1 MTPYCR
7 YGEVE
12 VDMKKRHSEAEIAG
26 LLDRAQEM
34 TAQGKL
40 QRDIAKALDVSV
52 MTYHR
57 WRKAHATN
65 QSAAPVMAV
74 DGPEDAAAQQRRA
87 TRELHLENTRLR
99 RLVTDLLLEKMT
111 LEERLGGMGRIHRM
125 AARG

>member
-1 MTPYCR
+1 MH
-7 YGEVE
+7 
-12 VDMKKRHSEAEIAG
+12 KRHSEAEIVG

-40 QRDIAKALDVSV
+40 QSDIAKALDVSV

-74 DGPEDAAAQQRRA
+74 DGPEDAAQQRRT

-111 LEERLGGMGRIHRM
+111 LEERLLGMGRNHRM
-125 AARG
+125 PARG

>member
-1 MTPYCR
+1 
-7 YGEVE
+7 
-12 VDMKKRHSEAEIAG
+12 MKKRHSEAEIAG

-40 QRDIAKALDVSV
+40 QSDIAEALGVSV

-65 QSAAPVMAV
+65 QSVAPVTAV
-74 DGPEDAAAQQRRA
+74 DGPEDAAQQRRA

-111 LEERLGGMGRIHRM
+111 LEERLGGTGRFHRM
-125 AARG
+125 PARGW